1 MNSYLEVFPKRLIG
15 ICFFDFGGGGG
26 GGGGDA
32 GEAAQAAADA
42 QVKAA
47 EIAANTVMSM
57 YNTTRADIAPW
68 KDVGEAS
75 LNLYASLLGIPGYGP
90 EPTLKEGAVPIS
102 QTPTYGPAPL
112 VSPEVPASAGGTSL
126 YIDERTGEM
135 FYGAAGSDVVTSTST
150 GLGAWGGALTR
161 IGGSGGGGGSP
172 AVYGPTPITG
182 YTPQYASEDYI
193 TPDIGEYMS
202 NYLRSTPGYDFRME
216 EGVNALNRS
225 AAAKG
230 MLYSGAQQKAL
241 TTYGQGLADQTYNAL
256 LDRIANLST
265 GGQNAAVQLGGI
277 GANAAST
284 VANTQLA
291 SGQAQAQGIYN
302 AYNAR
307 QSSYN
312 TGTNNLMGMLGLGTG
327 ALASSGA
334 LSGIGAG
341 ISSLF
346 GGGAAATGGITSGL
360 GGYAALMAAFSDK
373 RTKKHIKPLRRGAL
387 KKINR
392 LNPVTFQYKDEFGGT
407 RETGYVA
414 DEVEKVAPGAIVRGP
429 GGLRMIKPL
438 AMNALLV
445 QAVQE
450 QQEQINHLR
459 RAA

>member
-15 ICFFDFGGGGG
+15 IYFFDFGGGGG
-26 GGGGDA
+26 GSDA

-47 EIAANTVMSM
+47 EIAANTIMSM
-57 YNTTRADIAPW
+57 YNTTRTDVAPW
-68 KDVGEAS
+68 VEVGEAS
-75 LNLYASLLGIPGYGP
+75 LNLYASLLGIPGYEP
-90 EPTLKEGAVPIS
+90 EPTLKPGAVPTS
-102 QTPTYGPAPL
+102 QTPIYGPAPL
-112 VSPEVPASAGGTSL
+112 VSPEVPASTEGTNL

-135 FYGAAGSDVVTSTST
+135 FYGPPGSDVVTSMDT
-150 GLGAWGGALTR
+150 GYGAYGGALTR
-161 IGGSGGGGGSP
+161 IGGTGGGGGSP
-172 AVYGPTPITG
+172 AVYGPAPITG

-202 NYLRSTPGYDFRME
+202 NYLRSTPGYQFRMD

-277 GANAAST
+277 GANAASN
-284 VANTQLA
+284 VASTQVA

-307 QSSYN
+307 QSAYN
-312 TGTNNLMGMLGLGTG
+312 TDTNNLMSMLGLGTG
-327 ALASSGA
+327 ILSGTGA

-373 RTKKHIKPLRRGAL
+373 RTKKHIKPLRRDAL

-392 LNPVTFQYKDEFGGT
+392 LRPVTFKYKDEFGGT

-414 DEVEKVAPGAIVRGP
+414 DEVEKVAPGAVIRGP